1 MGVGLLF
8 FLLVGAGGWFWWRT
22 SAQPSGQVK
31 GTMQGEKA
39 KEVSPLPKPR
49 DQASVTAE
57 SRPDSSKEQGKTVP
71 EPLVQGSKKG
81 VGLPVIEPTSA
92 TGQAKPVNREPP
104 QAGRRLPSRAPVRE
118 VVPPAEQESA
128 PKPQE
133 RPSDST
139 AERELF
145 RLALLHQQ
153 TGDPRA
159 ALELYQKLLAL
170 NPKNAVALNNMG
182 VILKEMGQLGKAGDH
197 LRKAID
203 LDPGYDKAHTN
214 LGVVLQLQEQP
225 QEAIESHLR
234 ALAINDK
241 SWESAVNLGL
251 IFWSEGDLES
261 AKRFFSKAL
270 GVRHEESV
278 LYHLG
283 LISEQQGER
292 LEAIRHYRQALKK
305 GDGLTLDLR
314 EKIQIRLRQLLRGN
328 EVKDPALIRR

>member
-1 MGVGLLF
+1 M
-8 FLLVGAGGWFWWRT
+8 
-22 SAQPSGQVK
+22 
-31 GTMQGEKA
+31 
-39 KEVSPLPKPR
+39 
-49 DQASVTAE
+49 
-57 SRPDSSKEQGKTVP
+57 
-71 EPLVQGSKKG
+71 
-81 VGLPVIEPTSA
+81 
-92 TGQAKPVNREPP
+92 
-104 QAGRRLPSRAPVRE
+104 RE

-133 RPSDST
+133 RLSDST

-182 VILKEMGQLGKAGDH
+182 VILKEIGQLGKAGDH
-197 LRKAID
+197 LRKAVD
-203 LDPGYDKAHTN
+203 LDPSYDKAHTN

-225 QEAIESHLR
+225 QAAIESHLR

-270 GVRHEESV
+270 GVRHEASV

-283 LISEQQGER
+283 LVSEQLGER
-292 LEAIRHYRQALKK
+292 LEAVRYYRLALTK

-314 EKIQIRLRQLLRGN
+314 EKIEIRLRRLLRGN
-328 EVKDPALIRR
+328 EVKDPAYNP